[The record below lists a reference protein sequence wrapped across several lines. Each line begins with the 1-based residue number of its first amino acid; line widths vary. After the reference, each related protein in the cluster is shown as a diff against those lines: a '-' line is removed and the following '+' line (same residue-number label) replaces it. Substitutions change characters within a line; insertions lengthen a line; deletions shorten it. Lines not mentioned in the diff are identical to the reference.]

1 MLQEDLPTEAELT
14 DNDILAQVVPYE
26 IKDHVEGMEDDGDSE
41 PPKPISLKEATIAIE
56 TLQQFFEDNHFS
68 IEHVHFLH
76 DRLNDIDDLKN
87 SKLKQ
92 TCITDYF
99 SK

>member
-26 IKDHVEGMEDDGDSE
+26 IKDHVEEMEDDGDSE